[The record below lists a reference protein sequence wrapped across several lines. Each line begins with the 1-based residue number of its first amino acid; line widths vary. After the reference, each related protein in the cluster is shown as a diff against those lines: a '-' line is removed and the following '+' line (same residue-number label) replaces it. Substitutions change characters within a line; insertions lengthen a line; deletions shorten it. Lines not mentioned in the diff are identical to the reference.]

1 MLRDHNT
8 KDTLFSLGE
17 KDDDDGGE
25 RALIINCHLLAGK
38 CEDPTNYIKTLT
50 NKIKN
55 QPWNAAILLKDS
67 LELPLEGH
75 TRLAYLY
82 TTDPQETWDLQ
93 SEEAGWYQHHCKTVL
108 SDIT

>member
-8 KDTLFSLGE
+8 KNTLFSLGE
-17 KDDDDGGE
+17 KDDDDGKE

-50 NKIKN
+50 NKITKE
-55 QPWNAAILLKDS
+55 S

-75 TRLAYLY
+75 TRRRRLAYLY
-82 TTDPQETWDLQ
+82 TTDPQETWDFQ
-93 SEEAGWYQHHCKTVL
+93 SKEAGWHQHHCKTVL
-108 SDIT
+108 SEIT